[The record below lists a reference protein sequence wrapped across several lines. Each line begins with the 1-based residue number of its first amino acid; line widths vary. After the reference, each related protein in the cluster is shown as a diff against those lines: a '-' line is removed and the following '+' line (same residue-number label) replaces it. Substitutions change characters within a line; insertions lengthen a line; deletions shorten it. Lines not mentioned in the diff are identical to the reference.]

1 MLLDGTFIFDWIQQR
16 RMFVG
21 CSRKQMA
28 AYNAQIIVIFIV
40 VAEQLATPHARDR
53 DYDKISHTNLIEYVQ
68 LMWFNTDFAVAMGK
82 RI

>member
-1 MLLDGTFIFDWIQQR
+1 
-16 RMFVG
+16 
-21 CSRKQMA
+21 MA

-68 LMWFNTDFAVAMGK
+68 LM
-82 RI
+82 